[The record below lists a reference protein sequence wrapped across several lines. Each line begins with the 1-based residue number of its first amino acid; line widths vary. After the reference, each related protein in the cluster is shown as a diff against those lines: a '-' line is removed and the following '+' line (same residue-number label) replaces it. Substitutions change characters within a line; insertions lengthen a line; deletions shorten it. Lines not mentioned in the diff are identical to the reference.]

1 MKISEG
7 TFEEKFVG
15 FLVNRVSNRLELSRE
30 DSLKIEYGLNIL
42 VINLVKMI
50 IIYSSSIT
58 LECFKETLIV
68 HSSFC
73 ILRRYNYGFHFNSN
87 LVCTLFGI
95 LLFVLFPFT
104 MKYFNYD
111 IPIYHNLTILLILN
125 LCIISIGPSHTK
137 NQLFSNEKNKLKP
150 ILFTMLLSLSSL
162 FLSNTS
168 LDTYLTSGIFSSV
181 LLVIMN
187 TIYLRRMVYEKR

>member
-1 MKISEG
+1 MKISEE

-58 LECFKETLIV
+58 LGCFKETLIV

-111 IPIYHNLTILLILN
+111 IPIYHNLTILSQVHN
-125 LCIISIGPSHTK
+125 P
-137 NQLFSNEKNKLKP
+137 
-150 ILFTMLLSLSSL
+150 
-162 FLSNTS
+162 
-168 LDTYLTSGIFSSV
+168 V
-181 LLVIMN
+181 
-187 TIYLRRMVYEKR
+187 